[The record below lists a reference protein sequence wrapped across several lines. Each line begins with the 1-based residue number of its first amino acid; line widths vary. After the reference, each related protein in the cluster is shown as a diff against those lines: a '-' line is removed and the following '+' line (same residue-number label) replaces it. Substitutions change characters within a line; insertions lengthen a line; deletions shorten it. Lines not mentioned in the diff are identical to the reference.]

1 MNEKAKLSKNK
12 KRIILLSFSILVLIA
27 GSICYLYFDAE
38 HIQRR
43 IKERICAKVKEHEA
57 ELLKI
62 VEECQEEV
70 ALTCRKIENDGSDS
84 QYESVYYKELNDE
97 IISRTF
103 KDFNLSIISKFSDGS
118 VRFYVRNSIV
128 SVLWDDYWCGFYYSV
143 DDKPI
148 DAVWTHKMDEDE
160 TEFEDLIFYGK
171 YWYRTEK
178 ITDNWWFYET
188 KTVYRY
194 ATHR

>member
-1 MNEKAKLSKNK
+1 MLKAKLSKNK
-12 KRIILLSFSILVLIA
+12 KRIILLSFSILALIA

-43 IKERICAKVKEHEA
+43 IKEKICAKVIEHEA
-57 ELLKI
+57 ELLEI
-62 VEECQEEV
+62 VEECQEEA
-70 ALTCRKIENDGSDS
+70 ALTYRKIESNDNDN
-84 QYESVYYKELNDE
+84 QYALIYYYKELNNE
-97 IISRTF
+97 IISKAFR
-103 KDFNLSIISKFSDGS
+103 DFYLSMINKQSDGS
-118 VRFYVRNSIV
+118 VRFHVRDSIV
-128 SVLWDDYWCGFYYSV
+128 SFLWDDYRCGFYYSE

-160 TEFEDLIFYGK
+160 TEFEDLIFYGE

-188 KTVYRY
+188 KTVYTY